1 MSAPLLEVRNLTRKF
16 GGLTAINNVSL
27 TAHDSEILSVI
38 GPNGAGKSTLFKL
51 ISSFL
56 RPTRGE
62 VLLRGRRIS
71 GRSPHLAARLG
82 VARTFQETTI
92 FADMSARDNVIIA
105 HHLRARAGLL
115 GFYLNSPTA
124 RADEKNF
131 AKSADEI
138 LELVRLGEVKNEIA
152 AALPHGHLRALG
164 VAIGLATNPKIL
176 LLDEPFAGMN
186 SAETSQMME
195 IVRQARAKGV
205 TALVVE
211 HDMRAVMSISDRI
224 VVLNFGEKIAEG
236 APADIQNN
244 ERVIEAYLGCEDI
257 AADFAMSAARDLLS
271 VENISLFYGSV
282 CALRNVSLR
291 LAEGETVA
299 LIGANGAGKS
309 SMLRAITGL
318 RPSPRG
324 ELITTASGWTAN
336 RRGNCR
342 LRHFHG
348 ARGRRVFPHMSVRDN
363 LLIGAFIRRDKAEI
377 ARDLEIVLE
386 KFPRL
391 RERFRQSASTMSGGE
406 QQMLV
411 IGRALMAR
419 PKLLLLDEPSLGIA
433 PKLTQDIARSIVR
446 INRED
451 KCR

>member
-195 IVRQARAKGV
+195 IVRQARANGV

-257 AADFAMSAARDLLS
+257 AADL
-271 VENISLFYGSV
+271 
-282 CALRNVSLR
+282 
-291 LAEGETVA
+291 
-299 LIGANGAGKS
+299 
-309 SMLRAITGL
+309 
-318 RPSPRG
+318 
-324 ELITTASGWTAN
+324 
-336 RRGNCR
+336 
-342 LRHFHG
+342 
-348 ARGRRVFPHMSVRDN
+348 
-363 LLIGAFIRRDKAEI
+363 
-377 ARDLEIVLE
+377 
-386 KFPRL
+386 
-391 RERFRQSASTMSGGE
+391 Q
-406 QQMLV
+406 
-411 IGRALMAR
+411 
-419 PKLLLLDEPSLGIA
+419 
-433 PKLTQDIARSIVR
+433 
-446 INRED
+446 
-451 KCR
+451 